1 MFYITNTSSARS
13 PYRVEPI
20 DKDRRE
26 QQRQPGQ
33 QFGGESDAEKHEKF
47 LKASEKLYK
56 QRSVIVAGEIMNKKI
71 LPLHENLSL
80 EEAWKLV
87 KDHQFEHF
95 PIVSS
100 EGKLVGLLSEKE
112 ILRKIQA
119 KEGSKSLKE
128 LVSKETLCA
137 DESTN
142 LNEVIQVF
150 FDENLDAVPIIDD
163 EHKVL
168 GILSKNE
175 LLQTMIKVSHLRP

>member
-1 MFYITNTSSARS
+1 MFYITNTSSVRF
-13 PYRVEPI
+13 PYRVEEV

-71 LPLHENLSL
+71 LPLHENLSI

-87 KDHQFEHF
+87 KDHQFEHY

-100 EGKLVGLLSEKE
+100 EGKLVGLLSERE
-112 ILRKIQA
+112 ILRKIEA
-119 KEGSKSLKE
+119 KEGRKSLKE
-128 LVSKETLCA
+128 VVSKETLCA
-137 DESTN
+137 DEGTN

-150 FDENLDAVPIIDD
+150 FEENLDAVPIIDD
-163 EHKVL
+163 EQKVL

-175 LLQTMIKVSHLRP
+175 LLQTMVKVSHLRP

>member
-1 MFYITNTSSARS
+1 MFYITNTSSVRS
-13 PYRVEPI
+13 PYRVEEI
-20 DKDRRE
+20 DKDRYD

-33 QFGGESDAEKHEKF
+33 QFGEESDAEKHEKF

-80 EEAWKLV
+80 DAAWKLV
-87 KDHQFEHF
+87 KDHKFEHF

-128 LVSKETLCA
+128 VVSKETLCA
-137 DESTN
+137 DQSTN

-150 FDENLDAVPIIDD
+150 FDENLDALPIVDD
-163 EHKVL
+163 DHKVL